1 MLGQLAIQIPKCYS
15 WLDTNQVRIDVDIEQ
30 SSHEPRKI
38 QHDAWTK
45 RLARKACSPSS
56 REDRQGVLD
65 GVFDA
70 VRDIIAMTGSDH
82 RDGCDLV
89 QARIAGVHLRVQ
101 WITKDLSI
109 ENPSQIRLDSSLFC
123 FHNAPWTTG
132 PELICTRLPT
142 GQLHSTVLHT
152 VSEINHHANGK
163 PYG

>member
-1 MLGQLAIQIPKCYS
+1 
-15 WLDTNQVRIDVDIEQ
+15 
-30 SSHEPRKI
+30 
-38 QHDAWTK
+38 
-45 RLARKACSPSS
+45 
-56 REDRQGVLD
+56 
-65 GVFDA
+65 
-70 VRDIIAMTGSDH
+70 MTGSDH

-163 PYG
+163 PYA